1 MAEKEIKLANDFG
14 TWDKECACQLRS
26 AGLNQ
31 DQIGI
36 VIGML
41 AEHRQRADNQ
51 GFVRGYES
59 GFERGAK
66 KLEMLYIYRE

>member
-1 MAEKEIKLANDFG
+1 MAEKEIKLASDFG
-14 TWDKECACQLRS
+14 TWDKECAHQLRS

-36 VIGML
+36 VIGII

-59 GFERGAK
+59 GFEGATK
-66 KLEMLYIYRE
+66 RLNYKGL

>member
-1 MAEKEIKLANDFG
+1 MAEKEINFASDFG
-14 TWDKECACQLRS
+14 TWDRECAHQLRL

-36 VIGML
+36 VIGMI

-59 GFERGAK
+59 GFEIGK
-66 KLEMLYIYRE
+66 SKHFSYN

>member
-1 MAEKEIKLANDFG
+1 MAEKEIKFSNDFG
-14 TWDKECACQLRS
+14 TWDKECAQQLRS

-36 VIGML
+36 AIGII

-51 GFVRGYES
+51 GFVRGYEC
-59 GFERGAK
+59 GLFKVGERQK
-66 KLEMLYIYRE
+66 S